1 MINYAST
8 FENGNIITLEMKKFV
23 NEHSKPIELDRTL
36 FWNQHNLE
44 LKLNQ
49 FKNYYNDWRAHSSLG
64 GVTPTQSCLKLEKSI
79 MQIRSYRWKKFC
91 GNLFQLPVAA

>member
-1 MINYAST
+1 
-8 FENGNIITLEMKKFV
+8 MKKFV